1 MEVERRTRIRKRL
14 SICILSL
21 ACMAIASLVVNL
33 AVRYDPKRLA
43 IDLSLDG
50 ILIGLISLVYVLAEP
65 KGQR

>member
-1 MEVERRTRIRKRL
+1 
-14 SICILSL
+14 
-21 ACMAIASLVVNL
+21 MAIASLVVNL